1 MSLLAV
7 SQSFS
12 PEPTTYDEELDFLS
26 CKFNFLSLMLIGI
39 PIGMGLML
47 ITDIHASP
55 PPFEFDFLLSPN
67 PKDEMSHTGDQGSIK
82 IEEVREREK
91 EQEDGGGEDV
101 IMTTGMSP
109 CLLLSIFCFFSFLF
123 TLSINP

>member
-1 MSLLAV
+1 M
-7 SQSFS
+7 
-12 PEPTTYDEELDFLS
+12 
-26 CKFNFLSLMLIGI
+26 
-39 PIGMGLML
+39 ML

-55 PPFEFDFLLSPN
+55 PPFEFDFLLSPNTNPNLN

-101 IMTTGMSP
+101 TMTTGMSLSF
-109 CLLLSIFCFFSFLF
+109 CYLLLCVPVPSRSIRDLWHIS
-123 TLSINP
+123 SAGR